1 MTFPNLTAPTATPAR
16 RAEDDHSLPTDL
28 APGEFRPRGITP
40 GCHAISLSSSSH
52 EHPVD
57 PERLTI
63 TCLVCQKAEEAVLAR
78 VDLRHLTLEIPA
90 ETYLDLKA
98 AAGGRPVEIYAAE
111 LLSQPAKR

>member
-1 MTFPNLTAPTATPAR
+1 MAFPNLTAPTATPAR
-16 RAEDDHSLPTDL
+16 RAEDDHTMPTHL
-28 APGEFRPRGITP
+28 APGEFRPRGIVAGT
-40 GCHAISLSSSSH
+40 HAISLGSSSH

-63 TCLVCQKAEEAVLAR
+63 TCVICQKAEEAVLAR

-111 LLSQPAKR
+111 LLSRPEKR